1 MDEYTE
7 DRETPEEEEEM
18 SKFKR
23 LITEV
28 AIEGAKAL
36 IERIWSKLSG
46 KSRRL
51 S

>member
-1 MDEYTE
+1 MDDHNE
-7 DRETPEEEEEM
+7 DRETPEKEEEM
-18 SKFKR
+18 SKLKR
-23 LITEV
+23 LITDV

-46 KSRRL
+46 TSKRL